1 SVKSDEIWEDVI
13 KLVDTTNGYTIKKGE
28 FYRPFN
34 LDTLMIDSLN
44 YLRNYSY
51 KCSEQ
56 VVSVIV
62 PLLTATKKGYIIE
75 DLDQKVT
82 ETLQILYKY
91 QKDDGGWGWWGT
103 SEES

>member
-1 SVKSDEIWEDVI
+1 
-13 KLVDTTNGYTIKKGE
+13 
-28 FYRPFN
+28 
-34 LDTLMIDSLN
+34 MIDSLN

-91 QKDDGGWGWWGT
+91 QKDDGGWGGWWGGT
-103 SEES
+103 SEESHPEISAYVMYGLKKRLRMKDIMYRRPLFQMDYLI